1 MNAVDEIIE
10 ILRNLNQSQVDKL
23 LAFARSLREEE
34 EIEAFNEFALHAL
47 AQYADAEDDPDIY
60 SENDIKFKFD

>member
-10 ILRNLNQSQVDKL
+10 IFNQSQIDRL

-34 EIEAFNEFALHAL
+34 EIEAFNDLTLNAL
-47 AQYADAEDDPDIY
+47 AQYTDTENEPDI
-60 SENDIKFKFD
+60 

>member
-1 MNAVDEIIE
+1 MNAIDEIIE

-34 EIEAFNEFALHAL
+34 EIEAFNDLALHAL
-47 AQYADAEDDPDIY
+47 TQYADAEDEPDIY
-60 SENDIKFKFD
+60 SENDVKLKFY

>member
-10 ILRNLNQSQVDKL
+10 ILRNLNQFQIDRL

-34 EIEAFNEFALHAL
+34 EIEAFNDLALNAL
-47 AQYADAEDDPDIY
+47 AQYKDT
-60 SENDIKFKFD
+60 